1 MELKVSPEFKSEIE
15 AARAWGRAEVRP
27 AGLEADRAGA
37 PLPPEHP
44 YFRKFVDSGR
54 GRARAEASDAP
65 ESRGLRQVIL
75 GEEGAYWDR
84 GMGVA
89 TPGAGFP
96 SGAVMAGGTKE
107 QVEAFLGPFRN
118 LAEPKWASFALT
130 EPGGGSDTA
139 AFKTRAQRTDNGWVL
154 NGAKCFIGNAKR
166 AEWILVQATLDPT
179 KGRAGQRSFFVEKN
193 TPGLTAMRVEKK
205 MGLRAYESVSFSLED
220 CEIPAEHILGG
231 ETRQA
236 RAEDAPAPSAT
247 TGANR
252 PASAYGATM
261 GALNSARIGVAAS
274 ALGIARAALDESR
287 RFAQASDA
295 LAHPRVRDA
304 LERGLRRLRSA
315 RLATLKAAW
324 LADQRR
330 SNIIESSMAKIAA
343 AEVAQEA
350 GMLGMEIVGLESGAG
365 DELIEK
371 LFRDAK
377 ALNIVEGTGQIQR
390 VIIARQLVGLPR

>member
-1 MELKVSPEFKSEIE
+1 MELKVSPELQREVE
-15 AARAWGRAEVRP
+15 AAREWGRAEVRP

-44 YFRKFVDSGR
+44 YFRKFIDSGR

-65 ESRGLRQVIL
+65 EGRGVRMAIL

-96 SGAVMAGGTKE
+96 SGAVGAGGTDEQKE
-107 QVEAFLGPFRN
+107 RFLGPFRD
-118 LAEPKWASFALT
+118 LKEPRWASFALT

-139 AFKTRAQRTDNGWVL
+139 AFKTRAVRTDRGWVL

-166 AEWILVQATLDPT
+166 ADWILVQATLDPA
-179 KGRAGQRSFFVEKN
+179 KGRAGQRSFFVEAG
-193 TPGLTAMRVEKK
+193 TPGLTGMRVEKK

-220 CEIPAEHILGG
+220 CEIPAENILGG
-231 ETRQA
+231 ETRQV
-236 RAEDAPAPSAT
+236 RAEDAPAS
-247 TGANR
+247 GSGR
-252 PASAYGATM
+252 
-261 GALNSARIGVAAS
+261 AAS
-274 ALGIARAALDESR
+274 ALGIARAALDEGR
-287 RFAQASDA
+287 RFAGESGAIR
-295 LAHPRVRDA
+295 HPRVRDD

-324 LADQRR
+324 LADRR
-330 SNIIESSMAKIAA
+330 SANMLESSMAKIAA

-350 GMLGMEIVGLESGAG
+350 GMLGMEIVGLEAGAG

>member
-1 MELKVSPEFKSEIE
+1 MELKISPELQREIE
-15 AARAWGRAEVRP
+15 AAREWGRAEVRP

-44 YFRKFVDSGR
+44 YFRKFIDSGR

-65 ESRGLRQVIL
+65 EGRGVRMAIL

-96 SGAVMAGGTKE
+96 SGAVNAGGTDE
-107 QVEAFLGPFRN
+107 QKARFLGPFRD
-118 LAEPKWASFALT
+118 LAEPRWASFALT

-139 AFKTRAQRTDNGWVL
+139 AFKTRAVRTDRGWVL

-166 AEWILVQATLDPT
+166 ADWILVQATLDPA
-179 KGRAGQRSFFVEKN
+179 KGRAGQRSFFVEAG
-193 TPGLTAMRVEKK
+193 TPGLTGMRVEKK

-220 CEIPAEHILGG
+220 CEIPAENILGG
-231 ETRQA
+231 ETRQV
-236 RAEDAPAPSAT
+236 RAEDAPAGGSGRA
-247 TGANR
+247 G
-252 PASAYGATM
+252 SAYGATM
-261 GALNSARIGVAAS
+261 GALNAARIGVAAS
-274 ALGIARAALDESR
+274 ALGIARAALDEAR
-287 RFAQASDA
+287 RFAAGSGA
-295 LAHPRVRDA
+295 IRHPRVRDD

-324 LADQRR
+324 LADRR
-330 SNIIESSMAKIAA
+330 SPNILESSMAKIAA

-350 GMLGMEIVGLESGAG
+350 GMLGMEIVGLEAGAG

>member
-1 MELKVSPEFKSEIE
+1 MELTASPELRREIE
-15 AARAWGRAEVRP
+15 AAREWGRSEVRP

-44 YFRKFVDSGR
+44 YFRRFIDSGR
-54 GRARAEASDAP
+54 GRARAEASEAP
-65 ESRGLRQVIL
+65 ESRGVRMVIL

-96 SGAVMAGGTKE
+96 SGAVNAGGTSEQKE
-107 QVEAFLGPFRN
+107 QFLGPFRD
-118 LAEPKWASFALT
+118 LHEPRWASFALT

-139 AFKTRAQRTDNGWVL
+139 AFRTRAVRTDKGWVL
-154 NGAKCFIGNAKR
+154 NGAKCFIGNAQR
-166 AEWILVQATLDPT
+166 AEWILVQATLDPE
-179 KGRAGQRSFFVEKN
+179 KGRAGQRSFFVEKG
-193 TPGLTAMRVEKK
+193 TPGLTGMRVEKK

-220 CEIPAEHILGG
+220 CEIPAENILGG
-231 ETRQA
+231 ETRQT
-236 RAEDAPAPSAT
+236 RAEDTPAS
-247 TGANR
+247 GAAGR
-252 PASAYGATM
+252 GTSAYGATM

-274 ALGIARAALDESR
+274 ALGIARAALDEAR
-287 RFAQASDA
+287 RFATQCGAIR
-295 LAHPRVRDA
+295 HPRVRDD
-304 LERGLRRLRSA
+304 LERVLRRLRSA

-324 LADQRR
+324 LAEHRR
-330 SNIIESSMAKIAA
+330 TNIVESSMAKIAA

-350 GMLGMEIVGLESGAG
+350 GSLGMEIVGLEAGAG